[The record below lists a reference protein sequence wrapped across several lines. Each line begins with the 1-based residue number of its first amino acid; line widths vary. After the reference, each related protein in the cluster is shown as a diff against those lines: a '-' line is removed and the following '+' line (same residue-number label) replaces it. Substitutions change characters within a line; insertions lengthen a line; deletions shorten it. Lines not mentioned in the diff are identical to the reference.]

1 MPKELR
7 VTAVI
12 TVPDGVFEEAAA
24 IAAAQPDVLEF
35 QSALADAVGA
45 DNVRQDIE
53 LVTPRPRGAQPTV
66 PPTLDAYKG
75 SMKGDAA

>member
-7 VTAVI
+7 VTAII

-24 IAAAQPDVLEF
+24 IAAAQPAVLAF
-35 QSALADAVGA
+35 QAALAEAVGA

-53 LVTPRPRGAQPTV
+53 LVTPRPRGALAIPANV
-66 PPTLDAYKG
+66 EAYKAAIG
-75 SMKGDAA
+75 SKA